1 MRAWNRR
8 MALFVAK
15 NDFSLFTILSSLS
28 DGFLYLNIPIK
39 IKLTDARH
47 CTSTKSLQKVVK
59 NALKI
64 KSANECETMPKH
76 SKKPEL
82 SDKRAVKTL
91 IFRQFGLLN
100 SNNKRKTTNAE

>member
-1 MRAWNRR
+1 

-28 DGFLYLNIPIK
+28 ADFLYLNIPIK
-39 IKLTDARH
+39 IKLIDARH
-47 CTSTKSLQKVVK
+47 CTSTKHLQKAVK

-64 KSANECETMPKH
+64 KINNKRETMPKH

-91 IFRQFGLLN
+91 IFQQFGLLN
-100 SNNKRKTTNAE
+100 SNNKRQATNAG

>member
-1 MRAWNRR
+1 M
-8 MALFVAK
+8 FVGNKNKMKQQINFFIQAK
-15 NDFSLFTILSSLS
+15 Q
-28 DGFLYLNIPIK
+28 
-39 IKLTDARH
+39 
-47 CTSTKSLQKVVK
+47 STKSLQKVVK

>member
-1 MRAWNRR
+1 MKQQIN
-8 MALFVAK
+8 FFIQAK
-15 NDFSLFTILSSLS
+15 Q
-28 DGFLYLNIPIK
+28 
-39 IKLTDARH
+39 
-47 CTSTKSLQKVVK
+47 STKPLQKAVK

-64 KSANECETMPKH
+64 KSDNERETMPKH

-100 SNNKRKTTNAE
+100 NNNKRQTTDAG

>member
-28 DGFLYLNIPIK
+28 ADFLYLNIPIK
-39 IKLTDARH
+39 IKLIDARH
-47 CTSTKSLQKVVK
+47 CTSTKSLQKTVR

-64 KSANECETMPKH
+64 KSNNEHETILKH

-82 SDKRAVKTL
+82 SDIRAVKTL
-91 IFRQFGLLN
+91 ILRKFGLLN
-100 SNNKRKTTNAE
+100 DNNKRQATKAE